1 MESPVVLLLRGLAVM
16 VTLFAFESQL
26 EKSEGRN
33 LGAAVVVVVVDVVVE
48 VGDNA

>member
-1 MESPVVLLLRGLAVM
+1 MV

-26 EKSEGRN
+26 EKNEGWN